1 MSFRNIKYLKILFIL
16 KKVNNSIPT
25 GELARKTK
33 INYKNISQ
41 YLNFLKNEGLI
52 VREFYQVKKKRY
64 VLNSLSK
71 NGENFI
77 ISDFYQ
83 KFLEF
88 FYES

>member
-1 MSFRNIKYLKILFIL
+1 MSFRNINYLKILFIL
-16 KKVNNSIPT
+16 KKSNNSIPT
-25 GELARKTK
+25 GELARETK
-33 INYKNISQ
+33 INNKNISR
-41 YLNFLKNEGLI
+41 YLIFLKNEGLI
-52 VREFYQVKKKRY
+52 VRENYQVKKKRY

-71 NGENFI
+71 NGKNFI